1 MNVFEVRG
9 VIEGFYGVFYTPPQR
24 DDLIRFLGD
33 QGFNYYLYGPKND
46 RQHRARWREPYPD
59 KVMRQFANTVDT
71 ARKSGITFAY
81 SLSPGVSMSYTSD
94 ADYEAILTK
103 FRAFYDIG
111 VRAFSLLCDDMAAE
125 FKTPADAERFHSYGE
140 AHVYLCN
147 YVYDWLQNLDP
158 DCTLSMCPT
167 DYWGGAPFSGYLNEL
182 GLGLH
187 PDIDIFYTGIEICST
202 EISANDAN
210 LFAQV
215 ARRKPIIWHNY
226 PANDLTMK
234 PELHIGPVLGLAPD
248 LADAVRGLIVNP
260 MNQPEASKIP
270 IYTLACYMENPP
282 RYNPQTSWLDAL
294 NLIAGEYAPAL
305 RLFAETSIY
314 HGPGLPEAVAL
325 KGYVLAVLESLDR
338 GEGYLNNPF
347 VDVLLKYLNDLD
359 EACYAL
365 KFRIENL
372 ALRDDLLPW
381 IELVELW
388 LWIGRRSILIP
399 QALIRGEDCSF
410 HMQMIVEELA
420 AAKAH
425 YKRIGAVVLLPL
437 AERALAMMSDA
448 AMSGVGG

>member
-1 MNVFEVRG
+1 MNQFEVRG

-33 QGFNYYLYGPKND
+33 QGFNFYLYGPKND
-46 RQHRARWREPYPD
+46 RQHRARWREPYPE
-59 KVMRQFANTVDT
+59 KVMRQFANTVSI
-71 ARKSGITFAY
+71 ARKSGVTFAY
-81 SLSPGVSMSYTSD
+81 SLSPGVSMSYANE
-94 ADYEAILTK
+94 ADYEAILLK

-111 VRAFSLLCDDMAAE
+111 VRDFCLLCDDMAAE
-125 FKTPADAERFHSYGE
+125 FKFPADAERFRSYGE

-147 YVYDWLQNLDP
+147 TVYDWLQNLDP
-158 DCTLSMCPT
+158 DCTMSMCPT

-210 LFAQV
+210 LFAEF

-234 PELHIGPVLGLAPD
+234 PEMHIGPVLGLAPD
-248 LADAVRGLIVNP
+248 LSDAVRGLVVNP

-270 IYTLACYMENPP
+270 IYTVACYMKDPV

-294 NLIAGEYAPAL
+294 NLLAGEYAGAL

-325 KGYVLAVLESLDR
+325 KGFVLAVLESLDR

-347 VDVLLKYLNDLD
+347 VDMLLKYLNDLD
-359 EACYAL
+359 EACYTL
-365 KFRIENL
+365 KFRMENL

-388 LWIGRRSILIP
+388 MWIGRRSLLIP
-399 QALIRGEDCSF
+399 QALLRGEDCAF

-425 YKRIGAVVLLPL
+425 YKRIGGGVLLPL
-437 AERALAMMSDA
+437 AERTLAMMGEA
-448 AMSGVGG
+448 ALVGS